1 MPNQGMEGVLS
12 PEQLDSARASGI
24 TQLGLSLMGGSP
36 NQAAGPMT
44 LTQQLASAIGQG
56 QGAFRD
62 ATGAASSAMQLQEQQ
77 RQQAEART
85 EKERVMQ
92 ARQRIAG
99 KYPPA
104 PNETPEQTARR
115 LNQILGDLVTEGVDK
130 EAIGSLSGY
139 LAANNALLRDRQPE
153 PMEPLDETPNV
164 IDPETGKPAVRF
176 RDRNTGDVWYEPM
189 SKEPSMAQQGA
200 QDQRLYQRER
210 DLARDYAT
218 MAKQY
223 GPVAEYYA
231 NANASRSEALKG
243 NAIAQHSLIFNY
255 MHVLEPTSIVREGEY
270 AAVARRNGMDER
282 IANIVNL
289 LDKGQFMP
297 TSMVGQVLDELDR
310 LVKVKRPALGNKMD
324 QFRRRAER
332 WGVDPSNV
340 IFDPFYGSGA
350 PEGQVI
356 PPPTEGGAGGGAGDA
371 NKLRGR
377 R

>member
-1 MPNQGMEGVLS
+1 
-12 PEQLDSARASGI
+12 
-24 TQLGLSLMGGSP
+24 
-36 NQAAGPMT
+36 
-44 LTQQLASAIGQG
+44 
-56 QGAFRD
+56 
-62 ATGAASSAMQLQEQQ
+62 
-77 RQQAEART
+77 
-85 EKERVMQ
+85 
-92 ARQRIAG
+92 
-99 KYPPA
+99 
-104 PNETPEQTARR
+104 
-115 LNQILGDLVTEGVDK
+115 
-130 EAIGSLSGY
+130 
-139 LAANNALLRDRQPE
+139 
-153 PMEPLDETPNV
+153 
-164 IDPETGKPAVRF
+164 
-176 RDRNTGDVWYEPM
+176 
-189 SKEPSMAQQGA
+189 
-200 QDQRLYQRER
+200 
-210 DLARDYAT
+210 

-371 NKLRGR
+371 SKVRGR